1 MMLWGGGVQTVQ
13 IDFLYKWL
21 HFKIQFFNAS
31 AGASVHVTSPVSP
44 VSLDVDP
51 HLFGLN

>member
-1 MMLWGGGVQTVQ
+1 MVQ

-21 HFKIQFFNAS
+21 HFKIKFFNTS
-31 AGASVHVTSPVSP
+31 AKASVHVTSPVSP
-44 VSLDVDP
+44 ISLEADP